1 MTKKQSEQTQ
11 NELVWG
17 GRTEFD
23 TQGTVEQMEGKK
35 FAKVKA
41 PSEFQG
47 SRIVL
52 DMFDTSKERVYSGPF
67 RMEYVLC
74 NEFVVYEDFLNSINP
89 GEGFSN
95 LSVADQLIDKPVV
108 LEYGLEDEQPSH
120 KVEIVPKVSKSMLQG
135 LIVTLPERD
144 LKTAIDITD
153 QIIASILDY
162 ISFRRRIPLKIHH
175 IDVYRAETG
184 DHRCKYLTLSY
195 KKNVDLEEED
205 LLALSRTPKSLLP
218 LLRLFREAVNSTIPA
233 YRLLC
238 LYRVKEG
245 LFNTVRGENNK
256 RAKAI
261 RGTVQK
267 RPKRRIPDTELARK
281 DLPNYIGKPFNNFL
295 DLVQEL
301 YRNNIAHLNFDEYAR
316 IFFDPSI
323 SKDQSR
329 IDRVNTVLIG
339 VIQLLILD
347 EWKFMADNGLISN
360 GSNSISIQGV

>member
-1 MTKKQSEQTQ
+1 MIKKQSEQTQ

-23 TQGTVEQMEGKK
+23 TQGTVEQMEGGK
-35 FAKVKA
+35 FVKVKA

-47 SRIVL
+47 SKIVL

-67 RMEYVLC
+67 RMEYFLC
-74 NEFVVYEDFLNSINP
+74 NEFVVYDDFLNLNSINP

-108 LEYGLEDEQPSH
+108 LAYGLEDEQPSH
-120 KVEIVPKVSKSMLQG
+120 KVEIVPKVRKSMLQG

-175 IDVYRAETG
+175 IDVFRAETG
-184 DHRCKYLTLSY
+184 DYRCKYMTLSY
-195 KKNVDLEEED
+195 KTNFDLEEED
-205 LLALSRTPKSLLP
+205 LLAPLRTPKSLLP

-245 LFNTVRGENNK
+245 LFNTVQGENNK

-261 RGTVQK
+261 RGTIQK

-281 DLPNYIGKPFNNFL
+281 DLPDYIGKPFNNFL

-316 IFFDPSI
+316 MFFDPSI
-323 SKDQSR
+323 SKDQSQ

-339 VIQLLILD
+339 VIQLMILD
-347 EWKFMADNGLISN
+347 EWEFMETHGLIGN
-360 GSNSISIQGV
+360 GSKG